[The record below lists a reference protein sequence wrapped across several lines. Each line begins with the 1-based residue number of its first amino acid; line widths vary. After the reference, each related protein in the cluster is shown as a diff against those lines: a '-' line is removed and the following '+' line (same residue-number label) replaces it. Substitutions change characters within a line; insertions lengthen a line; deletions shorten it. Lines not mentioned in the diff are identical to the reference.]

1 MSCQLYLDLLTAVS
15 ISGLN
20 DIILCQV
27 LKYLYSII
35 LHVSDHPDN
44 QNNVEEQQEK
54 VKYPKSVFFI
64 ISNEFCER
72 FSYYGMRTVLSLYL
86 FNMLGYSE
94 STSTIIYHVFS
105 SLVYFFP
112 LIGAIISDS
121 WLGKFNTILYL
132 SIIYSLGQVILS
144 LSAATPIGLPAK
156 EFSIL
161 GLVLIALGTGG
172 IKPCVSAFGGDQFV
186 LPQQEKQLAMFF
198 SLFYFSINTGSLIS
212 TILTPVIRKTE
223 CFGGDCYFV
232 AFLVPAILMIT
243 SIVVFV
249 FGKRMYKMVNPKGN
263 LIVKVTKCV
272 CHAIYNKIKGKGEK
286 RDHWLDH
293 ADDVYDNKLIE
304 DIKVVL
310 RVLKLFVPLPI
321 FWALYDQQGSQWTF
335 QATRMDGQ
343 IGSIVILPDQLQ
355 AVNPLLII
363 IFIPI
368 FETGIYPIFAKIHF
382 IDTPLKK
389 LVVGGLLAS
398 VAFVAAGIVEIEL
411 EKTYP
416 QLPTNGSAQIRIFNT
431 MNCTVS
437 VKLDQVNL
445 DKNNIDPLSMSEVL
459 EVKVKE
465 SINISYTADFTN
477 CYDNGYNTFK
487 KNEGIM
493 SVEEASATS
502 WVITPLGLEYSYKDT
517 VNKPESGKPMV
528 RSVIYLESETNATL
542 LLRNDENKT
551 VVSIPVSFHFS
562 ESELKEIEDPS
573 EYDVYL
579 NETLLDKNVPFKSG
593 GVYTVVGSKVMYNN
607 KPKIVGKTV
616 TVTPPNSLHM
626 AWMLPQYIIIT
637 MAEVMFSVTGLQFA
651 FTQAPVS
658 MKSLLQAGWLLSV
671 AFGNLIVVIVK
682 GAHPFERLVYEI
694 FLYAGLMAVVMVIFG
709 IMTIFYKYVEIPEE
723 EDNDVAM
730 SLEEKNGNVNLAYK
744 DDEKR

>member
-1 MSCQLYLDLLTAVS
+1 MMNEMPMRQ
-15 ISGLN
+15 
-20 DIILCQV
+20 
-27 LKYLYSII
+27 
-35 LHVSDHPDN
+35 
-44 QNNVEEQQEK
+44 K

-86 FNMLGYSE
+86 LNMLGYSE

-112 LIGAIISDS
+112 LLGAIISDS

-156 EFSIL
+156 EFAIL
-161 GLVLIALGTGG
+161 GLILIAVGTGG

-198 SLFYFSINTGSLIS
+198 SIFYFSINTGSLIS

-223 CFGGDCYFV
+223 CFGADCYFV
-232 AFLVPAILMIT
+232 AFLVPAVLMII

-249 FGKRMYKMVNPKGN
+249 TGKRMYKMVNPTGN
-263 LIVKVTKCV
+263 LIVKVSKCV
-272 CHAIYNKIKGKGEK
+272 CHAIYNKIKSKGEK

-343 IGSIVILPDQLQ
+343 IGSITILPDQLQ
-355 AVNPLLII
+355 AVNPLLIM

-382 IDTPLKK
+382 INTPLKK

-431 MNCTVS
+431 MNCTVN
-437 VKLDQVNL
+437 VHLNEVNL
-445 DKNNIDPLSMSEVL
+445 DQKNVINPLNMSEVL
-459 EVKVKE
+459 EVKINE
-465 SINISYTADFTN
+465 SIKDISYTIDFED
-477 CYDNGYNTFK
+477 CYDNGYILKN
-487 KNEGIM
+487 NEGIV

-502 WVITPLGLEYSYKDT
+502 WVITPLGLYSYKDR
-517 VNKPESGKPMV
+517 VNKPENGKPMV
-528 RSVIYLESETNATL
+528 RSVIYLESESNATL
-542 LLRNDENKT
+542 KLLRKDENET

-579 NETLLDKNVPFKSG
+579 DETLLDKNVPFKSG
-593 GVYTVVGSKVMYNN
+593 GVYTVIGSKVMYNN
-607 KPKIVGKTV
+607 KPKILGKTV

-651 FTQAPVS
+651 FTQAPAS

-682 GAHPFERLVYEI
+682 GSHPFERLVYEI

-723 EDNDVAM
+723 KDNDVAI

>member
-1 MSCQLYLDLLTAVS
+1 MMNKMPVRQ
-15 ISGLN
+15 
-20 DIILCQV
+20 
-27 LKYLYSII
+27 K
-35 LHVSDHPDN
+35 P
-44 QNNVEEQQEK
+44 
-54 VKYPKSVFFI
+54 KYPKSVFFI

-132 SIIYSLGQVILS
+132 SIIYALGQVILS
-144 LSAATPIGLPAK
+144 LSAATPIGLPAQ

-161 GLVLIALGTGG
+161 GLFLIALGTGG
-172 IKPCVSAFGGDQFV
+172 IKPCVSAFGGDQFI

-223 CFGGDCYFV
+223 CFGTDCYFV
-232 AFLVPAILMIT
+232 AFLVPAVLMII
-243 SIVVFV
+243 SIFVFV
-249 FGKRMYKMVNPKGN
+249 LGKRMYKMVSPAGN

-293 ADDVYDNKLIE
+293 ADDVYDNNLIE
-304 DIKVVL
+304 DIKIVL

-368 FETGIYPIFAKIHF
+368 FETCIYPIFAKIHF
-382 IDTPLKK
+382 INTPLKK
-389 LVVGGLLAS
+389 LVVGGFLAS
-398 VAFVAAGIVEIEL
+398 VAFVAAGIVEIQL

-416 QLPTNGSAQIRIFNT
+416 QLPTNGFAQIRIFNT
-431 MNCTVS
+431 MDCIVS
-437 VKLDQVNL
+437 LNFTN
-445 DKNNIDPLSMSEVL
+445 KNSINTINPLNMSEVL
-459 EVKVKE
+459 EVE
-465 SINISYTADFTN
+465 ANGSINISYTANFTD
-477 CYDNGYNTFK
+477 CYNNGYTTLE
-487 KNEGIM
+487 KNKQGKITAK
-493 SVEEASATS
+493 EATATS
-502 WVITPLGLEYSYKDT
+502 WVITPLGLEYSYEDT

-528 RSVIYLESETNATL
+528 RSLIYLESELNNATL
-542 LLRNDENKT
+542 KLLRKDEDKTT

-562 ESELKEIEDPS
+562 ESKLKEIEDPS

-579 NETLLDKNVPFKSG
+579 DETLLDENVPFKSG
-593 GVYTVVGSKVMYNN
+593 GVYTVVGSNITYNN
-607 KPKIVGKTV
+607 KPLIVGKTI
-616 TVTPPNSLHM
+616 TVTQPNSLHM

-694 FLYAGLMAVVMVIFG
+694 FLYAGLMAVVMVIFAV
-709 IMTIFYKYVEIPEE
+709 MTIFYKYVEMPE
-723 EDNDVAM
+723 EDNDVAIP
-730 SLEEKNGNVNLAYK
+730 LEENDGNVNLAYK